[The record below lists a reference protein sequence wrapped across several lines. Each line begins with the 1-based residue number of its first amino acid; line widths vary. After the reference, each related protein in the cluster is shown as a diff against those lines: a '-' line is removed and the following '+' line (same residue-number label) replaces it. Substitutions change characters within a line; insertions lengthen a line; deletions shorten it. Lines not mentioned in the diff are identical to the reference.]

1 MKQTKNNKHT
11 IALSEMTTYNLIQY
25 SLYSVNSYIDNSEAV
40 EMCVNDRL
48 NIMFLVIKISSKL
61 EYTIQPSLFSNNIV

>member
-48 NIMFLVIKISSKL
+48 NIIFLVIKISSKL

>member
-11 IALSEMTTYNLIQY
+11 KALSEMTTYNLIQY

>member
-1 MKQTKNNKHT
+1 MG
-11 IALSEMTTYNLIQY
+11 AG
-25 SLYSVNSYIDNSEAV
+25 LYSVNSYIDNSEAV

>member
-48 NIMFLVIKISSKL
+48 NIMFLVIKINSKL
-61 EYTIQPSLFSNNIV
+61 EIQPSLFSNNIV